1 MQYALKLKKE
11 YVCIEEGIH
20 SKITLASDS
29 DSTYYYLGAV
39 LQSSYKVFSA
49 KYYKSHFV
57 RVFSGHFEKHKV
69 IFVCHIVHCSMLIW
83 EDYVFIVGT
92 NKAVIHSLTAKAV
105 RQPTYK
111 K

>member
-1 MQYALKLKKE
+1 MSVLNG
-11 YVCIEEGIH
+11 GIH
-20 SKITLASDS
+20 SKITLASDN
-29 DSTYYYLGAV
+29 DSTYLGTA